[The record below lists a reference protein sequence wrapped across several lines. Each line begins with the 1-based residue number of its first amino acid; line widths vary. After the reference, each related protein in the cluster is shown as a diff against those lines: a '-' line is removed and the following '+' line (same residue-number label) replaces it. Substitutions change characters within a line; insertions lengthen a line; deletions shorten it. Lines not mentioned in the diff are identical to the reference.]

1 MHRYGGDPKQWLELW
16 CRQKGISGQNRVKH
30 DLKMPYGGFRLG
42 WHRGTYDQ
50 LTMPVL
56 CAFETLARQVQSIV
70 DAYAQGSGAP
80 DWGNARLFTGYVG
93 PDDLIMPQLRTW
105 AARKGKEEVE
115 LQQAML
121 KMKELRKPS
130 AAVEESAAAAAD
142 GSLPAGSKAKT
153 PEALVNQNDSRYQK
167 RLRVPT

>member
-1 MHRYGGDPKQWLELW
+1 M
-16 CRQKGISGQNRVKH
+16 
-30 DLKMPYGGFRLG
+30 
-42 WHRGTYDQ
+42 
-50 LTMPVL
+50 
-56 CAFETLARQVQSIV
+56 
-70 DAYAQGSGAP
+70 
-80 DWGNARLFTGYVG
+80 FTGYVG

-115 LQQAML
+115 LQQARL